1 MKLILSILVI
11 LNISCSTKKEVVQNS
26 REKLLEQSLISE
38 PPVLVYKTKRNYN
51 NLVPILLS
59 DDGKTIISYPH
70 PKDLIVGSGYPLP
83 TILNDG
89 YLIDNRGI
97 GRNVAFLS
105 ITYEEYSKL
114 ENVPSIEELYKLII
128 DKDPLIELCNCG
140 TKTNFTNI
148 EKEINY
154 MISNNKL
161 KRICKLIK

>member
-1 MKLILSILVI
+1 MKLILSILVL
-11 LNISCSTKKEVVQNS
+11 LNISCSPKKEVVQNS
-26 REKLLEQSLISE
+26 REKLLKQSLIPE

-114 ENVPSIEELYKLII
+114 ENVPNIEELYKLII
-128 DKDPLIELCNCG
+128 DKEPLLELCNCG

-161 KRICKLIK
+161 KTICKLIK

>member
-1 MKLILSILVI
+1 MKLIFSILVL
-11 LNISCSTKKEVVQNS
+11 LNISCSPKKEVVQNS
-26 REKLLEQSLISE
+26 REKLLKQSLIFE

-59 DDGKTIISYPH
+59 DDGKTIISYPQ
-70 PKDLIVGSGYPLP
+70 PKDLIVGSSFTLP

-105 ITYEEYSKL
+105 ISYEEYSRFK
-114 ENVPSIEELYKLII
+114 NAPSIEEIYKLII
-128 DKDPLIELCNCG
+128 DKEPLLELCNCG
-140 TKTNFTNI
+140 TKTNFTNS
-148 EKEINY
+148 EKELNY

-161 KRICKLIK
+161 KTICKLIK

>member
-11 LNISCSTKKEVVQNS
+11 LNISCSPKKEVVQNS

-154 MISNNKL
+154 MILNNKL
-161 KRICKLIK
+161 KTICKLIK